1 MNISAHPMA
10 CAELA
15 IAGLTAPAPTEVRRG
30 RRHWRPIATIC
41 LRALLIVLVV
51 RLFFGEASVVPTGSM
66 ERTIMVGDHL
76 FWVKLP
82 YGPEIPFTH
91 WRLPRLKSVRRG
103 DIVAFHYPRD
113 PRQIFLKR
121 VVAIGGD
128 QVEMRQGALFVNG
141 RAVTEGYAMRGRAQP
156 SRAGEMNARTVP
168 AGQLFVMGDN
178 RDNSSDSREWGPVPE
193 ANVIGE
199 PLFVIWSYDAP
210 PAAWLDPDFSHQL
223 RFSGSMLTHLFSRTR
238 WSRTGL
244 PVS

>member
-1 MNISAHPMA
+1 MA
-10 CAELA
+10 CAEIA
-15 IAGLTAPAPTEVRRG
+15 IAGLPAPADAGARPGKG
-30 RRHWRPIATIC
+30 RWRSIAIVC
-41 LRALLIVLVV
+41 LRALAIVLLV

-76 FWVKLP
+76 FWVKAF

-121 VVAIGGD
+121 VVATGGD
-128 QVEMRQGALFVNG
+128 RVEMRQGTLFVND
-141 RAVTEGYAMRGRAQP
+141 RAVTEGYAMRGGWQR
-156 SRAGEMNARTVP
+156 SRVGQMTARIVPPGE
-168 AGQLFVMGDN
+168 LFVMGDN

-193 ANVIGE
+193 SNVIGE

-210 PAAWLDPDFSHQL
+210 PAAWLDPDLRHQL
-223 RFSGSMLTHLFSRTR
+223 QFSGSMLAHLFSRTR

>member
-1 MNISAHPMA
+1 MA
-10 CAELA
+10 CAEVA
-15 IAGLTAPAPTEVRRG
+15 IAGLSVTAELPARPAPRRW
-30 RRHWRPIATIC
+30 RRITTIC
-41 LRALLIVLVV
+41 LRALLIVLFV

-76 FWVKLP
+76 FWVKAP

-128 QVEMRQGALFVNG
+128 QVEMRRGTLFVNG
-141 RAVTEGYAMRGRAQP
+141 REVTEGYALRGGWQR
-156 SRAGEMNARTVP
+156 SRAEQMSTRVVP
-168 AGQLFVMGDN
+168 PGQLFVMGDN
-178 RDNSSDSREWGPVPE
+178 RDNSSDSREWGTVPE

-210 PAAWLDPDFSHQL
+210 PAAWLDPDLRHQL
-223 RFSGSMLTHLFSRTR
+223 RFSGSMLAHLFSRTR

>member
-1 MNISAHPMA
+1 MA
-10 CAELA
+10 CAEMA
-15 IAGLTAPAPTEVRRG
+15 IAGLPVPEELPARSG
-30 RRHWRPIATIC
+30 RRRWRRITTIC
-41 LRALLIVLVV
+41 LRALLIVLFV

-66 ERTIMVGDHL
+66 EHTIMVGDHL
-76 FWVKLP
+76 FWVKAL

-128 QVEMRQGALFVNG
+128 KVEMRRGTLFVNG
-141 RAVTEGYAMRGRAQP
+141 HEITEGYAIRGSWQRGQ
-156 SRAGEMNARTVP
+156 MTARIVP
-168 AGQLFVMGDN
+168 AGELFVMGDN
-178 RDNSSDSREWGPVPE
+178 RDNSSDSREWGTVPE
-193 ANVIGE
+193 TNVIGE

-210 PAAWLDPDFSHQL
+210 PAAWLDPDIRHQL